1 MKLADRA
8 CPSSGVLKPIQ
19 TELLPNKTNVKF
31 TWTYDRD
38 PEDKGFSFK
47 VGRSSRIHIYNV
59 TTRSNEYTIP
69 DLGMYIFGGLYIS
82 MSKQLNFLRL

>member
-19 TELLPNKTNVKF
+19 AELTTNKTNVKF
-31 TWTYDRD
+31 NWTYDRD
-38 PEDKGFSFK
+38 PEDNGFSFK
-47 VGRSSRIHIYNV
+47 VGRASPKYIYNA

-69 DLGMYIFGGLYIS
+69 DLGMYIVMGLYIS
-82 MSKQLNFLRL
+82 MQNS